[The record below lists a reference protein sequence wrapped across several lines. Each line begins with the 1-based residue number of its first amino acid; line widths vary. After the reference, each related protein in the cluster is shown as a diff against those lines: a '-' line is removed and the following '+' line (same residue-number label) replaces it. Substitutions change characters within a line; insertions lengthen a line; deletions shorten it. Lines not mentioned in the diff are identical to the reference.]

1 MPRDERHGGGTVET
15 ILAYLDEH
23 PDAADTVD
31 GIRQW
36 WLLGGADRSTA
47 DVQAAL
53 DLLVDRG
60 LVARVEQPGIPPVYR
75 RAPGARRQS
84 RTS

>member
-1 MPRDERHGGGTVET
+1 MPRDERDSGTVDT
-15 ILAYLDEH
+15 ILEYLDEH

-36 WLLGGADRSTA
+36 WLLGSAESTA

-53 DLLVDRG
+53 DV
-60 LVARVEQPGIPPVYR
+60 LVARGVVARTEQPGIPPVYR
-75 RAPGARRQS
+75 RAPRSGSRS
-84 RTS
+84 RTT

>member
-1 MPRDERHGGGTVET
+1 MPREERYGGGTVET

-36 WLLGGADRSTA
+36 WLPGGADQSTA

-53 DLLVDRG
+53 DLLVGRG
-60 LVARVEQPGIPPVYR
+60 LIARVEQAGIPPVYR
-75 RAPGARRQS
+75 RTLRPRGRP
-84 RTS
+84 RTA

>member
-15 ILAYLDEH
+15 ILAYLDAH
-23 PDAADTVD
+23 PEAADTVD

-36 WLLGGADRSTA
+36 WLAAGAERSPA

-53 DLLVDRG
+53 DLLVERG
-60 LVARVEQPGIPPVYR
+60 LVARVEQPGVPPLYR
-75 RAPGARRQS
+75 RAPGTHRRP
-84 RTS
+84 RTT

>member
-1 MPRDERHGGGTVET
+1 MPRDEGHGGGTVET
-15 ILAYLDEH
+15 ILAYLDDH

-36 WLLGGADRSTA
+36 WLLGGVDQSTA

-53 DLLVDRG
+53 DLLVERG
-60 LVARVEQPGIPPVYR
+60 LIARVEQPGISPVYR
-75 RAPGARRQS
+75 RALRPRGRP
-84 RTS
+84 RTA

>member
-15 ILAYLDEH
+15 ILAYLDVH

-36 WLLGGADRSTA
+36 WLVAGAERSTA

-53 DLLVDRG
+53 DLLVERG
-60 LVARVEQPGIPPVYR
+60 LVARVEQPGVAPVYR
-75 RAPGARRQS
+75 RAPGSRRRP

>member
-1 MPRDERHGGGTVET
+1 MPRDERDGSTVDT
-15 ILAYLDEH
+15 ILDYLGEH

-36 WLLGGADRSTA
+36 WLLGSAARSTA

-53 DLLVDRG
+53 DA
-60 LVARVEQPGIPPVYR
+60 LVARGLLARSEQPGIQAVYR
-75 RAPGARRQS
+75 RAPRSGG
-84 RTS
+84 RTRTT